1 MITDIYSFTQSIV
14 EVVKAYYKNNPTLD
28 NYNASSPLFP
38 KYIAEYIL
46 RTRYGILRNTGF
58 KVLDLVLTNNE
69 SNHIYKKIEAGH
81 FGLKRDV
88 ILINKEI
95 DKIKENNIL
104 TSEQNILFGFI
115 YHTLLDYYKDREF
128 LERYNLRTLSKQKTF
143 LAQYLVYFSVSTY
156 CGTFDRLKRTENVFD
171 SDFTTTRIS
180 FLYTKMVSRF
190 KKQDKTSIDI
200 YNELLNFFN
209 ASKFKEYFNHIKH
222 IEYGHSNREEDKFNG

>member
-58 KVLDLVLTNNE
+58 KVLDLILTNNE
-69 SNHIYKKIEAGH
+69 SNHIYKKIEAGN

-128 LERYNLRTLSKQKTF
+128 LERYNLRTLTKQKTF

-180 FLYTKMVSRF
+180 FLYTKMVRRF
-190 KKQDKTSIDI
+190 
-200 YNELLNFFN
+200 
-209 ASKFKEYFNHIKH
+209 
-222 IEYGHSNREEDKFNG
+222 

>member
-14 EVVKAYYKNNPTLD
+14 EVVKTYYKNNPTLD

-58 KVLDLVLTNNE
+58 KFLDLLLTNNE
-69 SNHIYKKIEAGH
+69 SNHIYKKIDAGN

-115 YHTLLDYYKDREF
+115 YHTLLDYYKDFEF
-128 LERYNLRTLSKQKTF
+128 LERYNIVGLTRKQTF
-143 LAQYLVYFSVSTY
+143 LSQYLVYFTVSTY
-156 CGTFDRLKRTENVFD
+156 CGTFERLKKTENIFD
-171 SDFTTTRIS
+171 ADFTTTRIS
-180 FLYTKMVSRF
+180 FIYTKMV
-190 KKQDKTSIDI
+190 KKFNKKDKTAIAIHD
-200 YNELLNFFN
+200 ELLSTFN
-209 ASKFKEYFNHIKH
+209 ASKFKEYFNHIN
-222 IEYGHSNREEDKFNG
+222 YLSDGYSNREENQFNG